1 VTKGLEK
8 AGREIPGR
16 PLSLKLAQTILSL
29 EPDELYP
36 PSKVARRIVDPVQQ
50 REEYQKWRKR
60 AGDWVRYHCKEPD
73 GQKGNFNAWL
83 GSTWQEFIDPADRSR
98 VEKCRARAAQAQQ
111 GHRFKK
117 RWAML
122 SVAAVILAAA
132 FIRMPRPRAQHEE
145 IATMEPTLFASVPD
159 KQSATS
165 PLADLLAKQ
174 TTATPAS
181 EPEHLARQTPSEP
194 EATVVKSELS
204 SLAFALEMQKM
215 HQSWQMRTFSHDSF
229 ITLVDTEREQ
239 ATPLAVAKFAP
250 YPVLL
255 TRSNIAMPPF

>member
-1 VTKGLEK
+1 MTKGIEK

-83 GSTWQEFIDPADRSR
+83 GSTWQEFIDPADRRR
-98 VEKCRARAAQAQQ
+98 VEKNRARAAQAQQ

-117 RWAML
+117 RWAVL
-122 SVAAVILAAA
+122 SVAALILAAA
-132 FIRMPRPRAQHEE
+132 LIKLPRSRAQHED
-145 IATMEPTLFASVPD
+145 IATIEPTLFASVADQQP
-159 KQSATS
+159 AAS
-165 PLADLLAKQ
+165 PLADMLAQ
-174 TTATPAS
+174 QPAPQQETASQQAVQAPPSAPETT
-181 EPEHLARQTPSEP
+181 
-194 EATVVKSELS
+194 TVNTELS

-215 HQSWQMRTFSHDSF
+215 HQSWQMQTFSHDSF
-229 ITLVDTEREQ
+229 INLVDTEREQ
-239 ATPLAVAKFAP
+239 AAPLAVARIAS
-250 YPVLL
+250 YPFLL
-255 TRSNIAMPPF
+255 TRSNIAMTPF